1 MEAVFH
7 ELLRVDAAAHEIF
20 AVLVPV
26 LLEPGEEVVTA
37 DRDRAALLVLDLHR
51 RTVEP
56 EELPHLVHLELH
68 GAVDDLVLRRLAVGR
83 QRDEH
88 EGVRGH
94 TIRERR
100 DGREDRGS
108 ASEGESALFSGIL
121 LGHGARDASASAGGG
136 EGTTE
141 QARGKSERPAYASRR
156 PSCDAGSAMSAESLA
171 RAGPSLYASRMR
183 VFPAIVLVALMVV
196 PSLAVAKPRHR
207 AKPKAAHVVSKPAH
221 VAPPPPVRYLGGDP
235 IGPLA
240 VVRDGK
246 VSEPPRSACRTWGPA
261 GSRWTELDAYGRP
274 AGEVVVTGGERYD
287 VTNCDEL
294 AVRRTHGRA
303 GAGVYVAA
311 PPTSAT
317 SATPPPSSPF
327 EPSRLGETIREDLER
342 VVAPIQ

>member
-1 MEAVFH
+1 
-7 ELLRVDAAAHEIF
+7 
-20 AVLVPV
+20 
-26 LLEPGEEVVTA
+26 
-37 DRDRAALLVLDLHR
+37 
-51 RTVEP
+51 
-56 EELPHLVHLELH
+56 
-68 GAVDDLVLRRLAVGR
+68 
-83 QRDEH
+83 
-88 EGVRGH
+88 
-94 TIRERR
+94 
-100 DGREDRGS
+100 
-108 ASEGESALFSGIL
+108 
-121 LGHGARDASASAGGG
+121 
-136 EGTTE
+136 
-141 QARGKSERPAYASRR
+141 
-156 PSCDAGSAMSAESLA
+156 MSAESLA

-342 VVAPIQ
+342 VVAPIQKTVTELPSGPKKAPPPMLVFHDRRSGARFAVVGGRALVIARWDGSRWIVEHTEKPADKKALAGAYKARAVIDMTHDGQPSIVIHVLEGSGESYGDETLVRSKDGHWRTVAAGIHGSTA